1 MAVSFKS
8 WKRKVSSN
16 DCGDEISFKHSVS
29 ELVRRKSTM
38 KIKSVQSQIVRPPA
52 EEPLAGGPTF
62 DRRLEFVTL
71 RMQTDDGIEGI
82 GVTFFGWAL
91 TPSLKQAVDQLG
103 ELAVGEDPLRIEAVG
118 RKLRSAA
125 AGAGPGGI
133 ATLAFSAID
142 MALWDIKGK
151 ALGQPLA
158 TLLGGLRERV
168 PTYASGALSRTAP
181 LEHVVVAGPR
191 LVEKGFRQMKMQL
204 ALPGD
209 TTAARE
215 VERAR
220 LIREAVGPDID
231 LMCDINQRW
240 SVNQAIDIGR
250 RIEDVHLYWLED
262 VTVHDDYA
270 GLARVADALATPLA
284 GGECVYGITPFRHM
298 IEARSV
304 DVVMIDLLRVG
315 GITNWMKVAGMAEAF
330 NLPVVSHLI
339 PEVHVHLVSAVP
351 NGLTVE
357 YMPWSFRLF
366 EEVPVPVKGEL
377 LVPSKPGLGLEFSR
391 ELNRYVVG

>member
-1 MAVSFKS
+1 
-8 WKRKVSSN
+8 
-16 DCGDEISFKHSVS
+16 
-29 ELVRRKSTM
+29 M
-38 KIKSVQSQIVRPPA
+38 KITRVKSQVVKLPA
-52 EEPLAGGPTF
+52 DEPLAGGAGFHRPF
-62 DRRLEFVTL
+62 FEFLTL
-71 RMQTDDGIEGI
+71 RMETDAGIEGI

-91 TPSLKQAVDQLG
+91 TPALRQAVDQLD
-103 ELAVGEDPLRIEAVG
+103 ELAIGEDPLCTEAVG
-118 RKLRSAA
+118 RKLRNAA
-125 AGAGPGGI
+125 YGAGPAGI
-133 ATLAFSAID
+133 STLAFSAID

-158 TLLGGLRERV
+158 TLLGGLRDRV
-168 PTYASGALSRTAP
+168 PTYASGALSRTFP
-181 LEHVVVAGPR
+181 LEHVLKAGPL
-191 LVEKGFRQMKMQL
+191 LVEKGFKQMKMQL

-209 TTAARE
+209 TTPTRE

-220 LIREAVGPDID
+220 LIREAVGPDVD

-250 RIEDVHLYWLED
+250 RIEDIHLYWLED

-298 IEARSV
+298 LEARSV
-304 DVVMIDLLRVG
+304 DIVMIDLLRVG
-315 GITNWMKVAGMAEAF
+315 GIMNWMKVAGMAEAF
-330 NLPVVSHLI
+330 NLPVVSHLL
-339 PEVHVHLVSAVP
+339 PEIHVHLVAAVP

-357 YMPWSFRLF
+357 YMPWSFKLF

-377 LVPSKPGLGLEFSR
+377 VVPSKPGLGLEFSR
-391 ELNRYVVG
+391 GIDRYVVD

>member
-16 DCGDEISFKHSVS
+16 DCGDEIYFKHSVA
-29 ELVRRKSTM
+29 ELVCRKSTM

-133 ATLAFSAID
+133 FTLAFTAID

-151 ALGQPLA
+151 ALNQPLA
-158 TLLGGLRERV
+158 TMLCGLRTSV
-168 PTYASGALSRTAP
+168 PTYASGALMRSYS
-181 LEHVVVAGPR
+181 LEHVTEAAPL
-191 LVEKGFRQMKMQL
+191 LVQKGFKQMKMQL

-209 TTAARE
+209 TAPAKE

-220 LIREAVGPDID
+220 KVRDAIGPDID

-240 SVNQAIDIGR
+240 SVHQAIDIGR
-250 RIEDVHLYWLED
+250 RLEDIHFYWWED
-262 VTVHDDYA
+262 VTAHDDYP
-270 GLARVADALATPLA
+270 GSARVAEALATPTA
-284 GGECVYGITPFRHM
+284 GGEYG
-298 IEARSV
+298 
-304 DVVMIDLLRVG
+304 
-315 GITNWMKVAGMAEAF
+315 
-330 NLPVVSHLI
+330 
-339 PEVHVHLVSAVP
+339 
-351 NGLTVE
+351 
-357 YMPWSFRLF
+357 Y
-366 EEVPVPVKGEL
+366 
-377 LVPSKPGLGLEFSR
+377 
-391 ELNRYVVG
+391 